1 MIRRSIVPVLALT
14 LACAFA
20 LIAAPPAAAAELAG
34 VTQPNAVEAG
44 GEQLVLNGMGLREK
58 FFIDVYV
65 AGLYLPAKQKSGDA
79 VLKADT
85 PRRLVMH
92 FTYDVSK
99 DQVCDAWK
107 ESLAGNRP
115 NASAALKKDFDTLC
129 SWMADVEE
137 GEQMVFTYAPDEGTA
152 VEVQGEA
159 KGTIEGKDFADAL
172 FASWIGDKPATGKL
186 KKGLLGG

>member
-1 MIRRSIVPVLALT
+1 MIRRSIVPVLALS
-14 LACAFA
+14 LASAFA
-20 LIAAPPAAAAELAG
+20 LTAVSPAAAAELAG
-34 VTQPNAVEAG
+34 VTLPDTAEVD
-44 GEQLVLNGMGLREK
+44 GEPLVLNGMGLREK

-65 AGLYLPAKQKSGDA
+65 AGLYLPAKQKSGEA

-129 SWMADVEE
+129 SWMEDVGE
-137 GEQMVFTYAPDEGTA
+137 GEQMVFTYVPSEGTA
-152 VEVQGEA
+152 VEVKGEA
-159 KGTIEGKDFADAL
+159 KGTIEGKEFADAL

>member
-1 MIRRSIVPVLALT
+1 MTRRSIVPVLVLV
-14 LACAFA
+14 LAPVFA
-20 LIAAPPAAAAELAG
+20 VTAAPPAAAGQLAG
-34 VTQPNAVEAG
+34 VTLPDAAEAG
-44 GEQLVLNGMGLREK
+44 GQQLVLNGMGLREK

-65 AGLYLPAKQKSGDA
+65 AGLYLPAKQKSADA
-79 VLKADT
+79 ILKADA

-107 ESLAGNRP
+107 ESLAANRP
-115 NASAALKKDFDTLC
+115 NASAELKKDFDTLC
-129 SWMADVEE
+129 SWMEDVEE
-137 GEQMVFTYAPDEGTA
+137 GEEMVFTYVPGEGTT
-152 VEVQGEA
+152 VEVEGEE
-159 KGTIEGKDFADAL
+159 KGTIEGKEAADAL